1 MDSRNTLNVNFWNN
15 INMSVFNLNN
25 QNNNLDSKI
34 VAGLERL
41 SQVFRILLWEKS
53 KEHSLSPIQIQLM
66 IFIQH
71 HSQDKST
78 ISYLAQEFNF
88 TKPTISDAIKVLEQK
103 QFIKKITDSTDT
115 RSYTIQLTAKG
126 KKIVSETENFAN
138 PLTDIIKKS
147 TPADKLV
154 LWDNITNLITQ
165 LNKLEV
171 ISIQRTCFNCK
182 HYSIKGKTHFCN
194 LLDQKLQTQD
204 IRIDCEEFE
213 TA

>member
-1 MDSRNTLNVNFWNN
+1 MDSRNTLNVNFGNN

-147 TPADKLV
+147 SPADKLV

-182 HYSIKGKTHFCN
+182 HYSIKVKTHFCN